1 MTKRK
6 IPIMVNCSFES
17 ELNRFAQ
24 GKANADV
31 NKNGDGITSADA
43 LSIQKF
49 KLALIK
55 ELPESYS

>member
-1 MTKRK
+1 MQSQANPSKY
-6 IPIMVNCSFES
+6 SLS
-17 ELNRFAQ
+17 AQ